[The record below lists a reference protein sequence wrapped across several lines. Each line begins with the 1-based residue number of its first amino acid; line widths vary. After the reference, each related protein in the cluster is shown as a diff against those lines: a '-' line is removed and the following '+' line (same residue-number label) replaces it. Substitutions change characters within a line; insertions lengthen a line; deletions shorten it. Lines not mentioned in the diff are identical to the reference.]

1 MGYEFDTS
9 SCSICWAN
17 PVAPTPI
24 FACVIAALVEAS
36 WKLPLAPEG
45 GLEPVDSTRLPEQ
58 RARRE
63 AAAKLIG
70 NRDAVVRFALRG
82 VGVPGIPG
90 VSAELS
96 DPSAQPNDTFKEP
109 IDAALRYVCD
119 EGRDTSSRLG

>member
-1 MGYEFDTS
+1 MGCEFDTS
-9 SCSICWAN
+9 SCPMCCTS
-17 PVAPTPI
+17 PVATTPI
-24 FACVIAALVEAS
+24 FASVTATLVEGS

-45 GLEPVDSTRLPEQ
+45 GLEPVDSTRLPER

-96 DPSAQPNDTFKEP
+96 DPSAQPNEAFKEP
-109 IDAALRYVCD
+109 IDAALRYACG
-119 EGRDTSSRLG
+119 EGRDTGPRLG